1 MTASFS
7 PPFTTIH
14 GAMATPLM
22 EQYNRI
28 KAKHPGE
35 ILLFRLGDFYEMF
48 DEDARTASR
57 VLGIVLTSRQK
68 GEGRIPM
75 AGIPH
80 HSSQSYIN
88 RLLKA
93 GLRVAVCEQLQ
104 DPEEAEGLVERD
116 VVRVITP
123 GTLVEESILEEK
135 RNNYLAAAVA
145 DGPRT
150 GLAWVDLSTGAFKC
164 EDIPGDHLTDEIV
177 RLSPSET
184 LLPTSA
190 AEELTERIKQAA
202 GGIVTSFHDWT
213 FDRDNARRGL
223 LEHFKVKSL
232 TGFGVEELG
241 PAIAAA
247 GAILAYLKDTQ
258 KGPLAHLTRLERHV
272 AEGRMFLDRQTQ
284 ASLELTETMRTGERK
299 GTLLW
304 VIDRSR
310 TPMGARLLRDWVTA
324 PLAKTADVKA
334 RLGAVEEL
342 FEGERL
348 RTDVQDLLKNVS
360 DLERALARVG
370 AGRANARDLVGLRTS
385 LQPLPKLA
393 GLKFKARALKD
404 LKIGTHEKL
413 AAYLGQA
420 LADDPPH
427 QITEGGII
435 RKGFHEELDKLRAM
449 AVDGKGW
456 IAEFETREAK
466 RSGIPS
472 LKVSYNR
479 VFGYYIEITNTHQ
492 AKVPADYVR
501 KQTLK
506 NAERYITPQLKDYE
520 TTVLNAEDRSKEIE
534 VEVFREVRARVGEEI
549 AELQDTARSLAAL
562 DALSALAQ
570 TAREQNYA
578 KPDVDESL
586 EMEVRDAR
594 HPVLEAVMDEKVVP
608 NDVIVGGET
617 PIQLI
622 TGPNMAGKSTYIRQA
637 ALVALMA
644 QMGSYVPAS
653 KARIGIVD
661 RIFTRVGAA
670 DELSRGQS
678 TFMVEMS
685 ETANILNNATKRSLI
700 ILDEIG
706 RGTSTFDGVSI
717 AWAVTEHLHD
727 RLKARTLFATH
738 YHELTELGKTLAG
751 VRNLRVAVKEW
762 GEGIVF
768 LHRIEEGATDKS
780 YGIHVARLAGIPQTV
795 VDRSKVILA
804 GLEAMT
810 AERGGVKKP
819 RAGDLRQLAL
829 FAATAPPPPAEDPL
843 RGELAAL
850 DPNKLTP
857 MQALQ
862 KLADLADR
870 ARRVT
875 KHPG

>member
-1 MTASFS
+1 
-7 PPFTTIH
+7 
-14 GAMATPLM
+14 MATPLM
-22 EQYNRI
+22 EQYSRI
-28 KAKHPGE
+28 KAKHPND

-48 DEDARTASR
+48 YEDAKTASR
-57 VLGIVLTSRQK
+57 VLGIVLTSRAK

-75 AGIPH
+75 CGIPH
-80 HSSQSYIN
+80 HSSQNYIN

-104 DPEEAEGLVERD
+104 DPEEAEGIVERD

-135 RNNYLAAAVA
+135 KNNYLAAAVV

-164 EDIPGDHLTDEIV
+164 EDIPGEHLADELV

-190 AEELTERIKQAA
+190 GEVETERVRQAA
-202 GGIVTSFHDWT
+202 GGIVTAWHDWT
-213 FDRDNARRGL
+213 FDRDNARRAL
-223 LEHFKVKSL
+223 LEHFQVKSL

-241 PAIAAA
+241 PAVAAA
-247 GAILAYLKDTQ
+247 GAVLAYVKDTQ

-304 VIDRSR
+304 VLDRTR

-334 RLGAVEEL
+334 RLAAVEEL
-342 FEGERL
+342 FESERL
-348 RTDVQDLLKNVS
+348 RGDVQELLKNVS

-393 GLKFKARALKD
+393 ALKFKAKALKD
-404 LKIGTHEKL
+404 AKVGTHEAL
-413 AAYLGQA
+413 AAELGKA
-420 LADDPPH
+420 LADEPPH

-435 RKGFHEELDKLRAM
+435 KKGFHAELDRLRAL
-449 AVDGKGW
+449 AVDGKSW
-456 IAEFETREAK
+456 IAEFESREAK

-479 VFGYYIEITNTHQ
+479 VFGYYIEITNVHQ

-501 KQTLK
+501 KQSLK
-506 NAERYITPQLKDYE
+506 NAERYITPELKDYE
-520 TTVLNAEDRSKEIE
+520 TTVLNAEDRAKELE
-534 VEVFREVRARVGEEI
+534 VELFRELRARVALDI
-549 AELQDTARSLAAL
+549 AELQDTARALAAL
-562 DALSALAQ
+562 DVLSSLAQ

-578 KPDVDESL
+578 KPEIDDSL
-586 EMEVRDAR
+586 EMDVRDAR

-608 NDVIVGGET
+608 NDVVLGGAA
-617 PIQLI
+617 PLLLI

-644 QMGSYVPAS
+644 QMGSYVPAA
-653 KARIGIVD
+653 KARIGRVD
-661 RIFTRVGAA
+661 RIFTRVGAS

-685 ETANILNNATKRSLI
+685 ETANILNNATERSLI

-717 AWAVTEHLHD
+717 AWAVTEHLHE

-738 YHELTELGKTLAG
+738 YHELTELGRTLKG
-751 VRNLRVAVKEW
+751 VKNLHVAVKEW

-768 LHRIEEGATDKS
+768 LHRIVEGATDKS
-780 YGIHVARLAGIPQTV
+780 YGIHVARLAGIPQAV

-810 AERGGVKKP
+810 ADRGGAKKP
-819 RAGDLRQLAL
+819 RGADLQQLAL
-829 FAATAPPPPAEDPL
+829 FTLPALPKPADDLL
-843 RGELAAL
+843 RRELASL

-857 MQALQ
+857 IQALQ
-862 KLADLADR
+862 KLADLAAR
-870 ARRVT
+870 AKQTV
-875 KHPG
+875 

>member
-1 MTASFS
+1 
-7 PPFTTIH
+7 
-14 GAMATPLM
+14 MATPLM

-48 DEDARTASR
+48 DEDAKTASR

-75 AGIPH
+75 CGIPH

-104 DPEEAEGLVERD
+104 DPEEAEGIVERD

-145 DGPRT
+145 DGAKV

-164 EDIPGDHLTDEIV
+164 EDIPGEHLSDELT
-177 RLSPSET
+177 RLTPSET

-190 AEELTERIKQAA
+190 AEERTETIRQAA
-202 GGIVTSFHDWT
+202 GGIVTAWHDWT
-213 FDRDNARRGL
+213 FDRDNARRAL

-284 ASLELTETMRTGERK
+284 ASLELIETMRGGERK

-304 VIDRSR
+304 VLDRSR

-324 PLAKTADVKA
+324 PLARAADVKA

-342 FEGERL
+342 FENERL
-348 RTDVQDLLKNVS
+348 RLDVQDALKSVM
-360 DLERALARVG
+360 DLERTIARVG
-370 AGRANARDLVGLRTS
+370 AGRANARDLVGLRSS
-385 LQPLPKLA
+385 LAPLPKLA
-393 GLKFKARALKD
+393 ALKYTSKALKD

-413 AAYLGQA
+413 AQHLGAA

-435 RKGFHEELDKLRAM
+435 REGFHAELDKLRAM

-479 VFGYYIEITNTHQ
+479 VFGYYIEITNVHQ

-506 NAERYITPQLKDYE
+506 NAERYITPELKDYE

-534 VEVFREVRARVGEEI
+534 VEVFREIRARVAKEI

-562 DALSALAQ
+562 DALGALAQ

-586 EMEVRDAR
+586 ELELRDAR

-608 NDVIVGGET
+608 NDVIVGGAT

-644 QMGSYVPAS
+644 QMGSYVPAA
-653 KARIGIVD
+653 KARVGLVD

-670 DELSRGQS
+670 DELARGQS

-717 AWAVTEHLHD
+717 AWAVTEHLHE

-738 YHELTELGKTLAG
+738 YHELTELGQTLKG
-751 VRNLRVAVKEW
+751 VRNMRVAVKEW

-780 YGIHVARLAGIPQTV
+780 YGIHVARLAGIPQEV

-810 AERGGVKKP
+810 AERGGGGKRP
-819 RAGDLRQLAL
+819 RKDDLRQMAL
-829 FAATAPPPPAEDPL
+829 FMPPAPPKPPDDPL
-843 RGELAAL
+843 RRELAGL
-850 DPNKLTP
+850 DANKLTP
-857 MQALQ
+857 IQALQ

-870 ARRVT
+870 AKR
-875 KHPG
+875 G

>member
-1 MTASFS
+1 
-7 PPFTTIH
+7 
-14 GAMATPLM
+14 MATPLM
-22 EQYNRI
+22 EQYHQI
-28 KAKHPGE
+28 KAKHPQE

-48 DEDARTASR
+48 YEDAKTASR

-75 AGIPH
+75 CGIPH
-80 HSSQSYIN
+80 HSSQNYIN

-104 DPEEAEGLVERD
+104 DPAEAEGIVERD
-116 VVRVITP
+116 VVRIITP
-123 GTLVEESILEEK
+123 GTLVGEAILDEK
-135 RNNYLAAAVA
+135 RNNYLAAAVV

-150 GLAWVDLSTGAFKC
+150 GLAWVDLSTGLFKC
-164 EDIPGDHLTDEIV
+164 EDIPGEHLADELV

-190 AEELTERIKQAA
+190 AETQTERVRQAA
-202 GGIVTSFHDWT
+202 GGIVTAWHDWT
-213 FDRDNARRGL
+213 FDRDNARRAL
-223 LEHFKVKSL
+223 LEHFQVKSL

-241 PAIAAA
+241 PAVAAA

-258 KGPLAHLTRLERHV
+258 KGPLQHLTRLERHV

-284 ASLELTETMRTGERK
+284 ASLELTETLRSGERK

-304 VIDRSR
+304 VLDRTK

-324 PLAKTADVKA
+324 PLAKTADIRA
-334 RLGAVEEL
+334 RLAAVEEL
-342 FEGERL
+342 FESERL
-348 RTDVQDLLKNVS
+348 RTEVQELLKNVS

-370 AGRANARDLVGLRTS
+370 AGRANARDLVGLRMS

-393 GLKFKARALKD
+393 GLKFKAKPLKE
-404 LKIGTHEKL
+404 LKVGTHEAL
-413 AAYLGQA
+413 AAHLGKA
-420 LADDPPH
+420 LTDDPPH
-427 QITEGGII
+427 QLTEGGLI
-435 RKGFHEELDKLRAM
+435 RTGFDEELDKLRAM

-456 IAEFETREAK
+456 IAAFEGREAK
-466 RSGIPS
+466 RTGIPS
-472 LKVSYNR
+472 LKVSYHR
-479 VFGYYIEITNTHQ
+479 VFGYTIEITNVHQ

-501 KQTLK
+501 KQSLK
-506 NAERYITPQLKDYE
+506 NAERYITPELKDYE
-520 TTVLNAEDRSKEIE
+520 TTVLNAEDRAKEIE
-534 VEVFREVRARVGEEI
+534 VQLFRKVRDRVAEDI
-549 AELQDTARSLAAL
+549 AELQDTARALAAL
-562 DALSALAQ
+562 DALASLAQ

-578 KPDVDESL
+578 KPEVDDSL

-608 NDVIVGGET
+608 NDVVVGGAA
-617 PIQLI
+617 PIQMI

-637 ALVALMA
+637 ALLALMA
-644 QMGSYVPAS
+644 QMGSYVPAA
-653 KARIGIVD
+653 KARIGRVD
-661 RIFTRVGAA
+661 RIFTRVGAS

-685 ETANILNNATKRSLI
+685 ETANILNNATERSLL

-727 RLKARTLFATH
+727 RVKARTLFATH
-738 YHELTELGKTLAG
+738 YHELTELGKSLKG

-780 YGIHVARLAGIPQTV
+780 YGIHVARLAGIPQDV

-810 AERGGVKKP
+810 ATRGGVKKP
-819 RAGDLRQLAL
+819 RPDDLRQLAL
-829 FAATAPPPPAEDPL
+829 FAPPAPPKPADDPL
-843 RGELAAL
+843 RRELAVL
-850 DPNKLTP
+850 DSNQLTP
-857 MQALQ
+857 IQALQ
-862 KLADLADR
+862 KLAELSDR
-870 ARRVT
+870 AKRS
-875 KHPG
+875 P